1 MHCGMIPWWHD
12 VKKAGCPV
20 ARWSVKHKNC
30 MMGMVG
36 HWAIASML
44 TRKKQ
49 EAYFAK
55 SCNTRVQLV
64 EELLAAI

>member
-12 VKKAGCPV
+12 LKKQGV
-20 ARWSVKHKNC
+20 QWHDVVSSTKIARWVW
-30 MMGMVG
+30 
-36 HWAIASML
+36 WATGPLL

-49 EAYFAK
+49 EACFA
-55 SCNTRVQLV
+55 QLV